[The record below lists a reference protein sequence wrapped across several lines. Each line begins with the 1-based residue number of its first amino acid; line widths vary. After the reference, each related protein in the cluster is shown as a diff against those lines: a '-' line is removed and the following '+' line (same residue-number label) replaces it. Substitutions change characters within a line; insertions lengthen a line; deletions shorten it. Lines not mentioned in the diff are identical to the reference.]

1 MTTNIVRDTV
11 KTGWIARILT
21 AGMLPAVLALWLYAC
36 KPGRAPSGSGDAL
49 FELLPASA
57 TGIRFENRL
66 RFDQDFNIYTYRNF
80 YNGGGVAI
88 GDVDNDGLPDIYFTS
103 NMGPNRLYR
112 NLGNFRFED
121 ITDKAGVAGNRAW
134 STGVTM
140 ADVNGDGWLDIYVC
154 NSGNVAGDNKQ
165 NELFI
170 NNEDGTFSEQAEA
183 YGLADKGYS
192 THAVFFDYD
201 KDGDL
206 DCYVLNNSY
215 QAIGSFNLRKNER
228 PVRDPE
234 GGDKLYRNDG
244 GHFTDVSEQAGIYG
258 SIIGFGLGVTV
269 GDVNGDSWLDM
280 YISNDFFERDY
291 LYLNQQNG
299 TFQEVLE
306 AQMRSISAASMGAD
320 MADINNDGL
329 PDIFVTEMLPE
340 SDARIKTKTTFESWD
355 RYRYGVNN
363 GYYHQY
369 TRNMLQLNNGD
380 GTFSEI
386 GRLAHVEATDWSW
399 GALMFDMDNDG
410 WKDIFVANGIYQD
423 LTDQDFLN
431 FLADDEFKT
440 SVVSD
445 KGVDFKKL
453 IEVIPSEP
461 VPNYAFR
468 NLGTLRFENKAAEWG
483 LAQPSFSNG
492 SAYADLDNDGDLDL
506 VVNNVNMPAFVYRN
520 QARQMLP
527 ERNYLRVVLQGE
539 NPNRYAIGARVGI
552 SSNGQ
557 WQYLEQ
563 MPMRGFESTVDHRLL
578 FGLGAA
584 SVVDT
589 LWVQWPDGKQS
600 MRTGL
605 KANTD
610 VSLSIK
616 DAQAPGS
623 FAPLQVSMP
632 QPLFRALPQA
642 ENPPFVHRENEFV
655 DFDRDRLIYHMLST
669 EGPRLA
675 VGDVNRD
682 GLDDFYVGGAK
693 DQPGALYVQAAPGKF
708 RQVTLP
714 VFEQDKASEDVDA
727 LFFDADGDGDLDLYV
742 ASGGNEFPGTSI
754 SLMDRLYLND
764 GRGGFSRSLHLFPFN
779 GFEPTAC
786 VRAADVDAD
795 GDLDLFVGMRLKP
808 FLYGVPA
815 SSYLLLNDGKGRFRN
830 ATTER
835 APVLQNIG
843 MVRDALWADY
853 DADGDADL
861 VVVGE
866 WMSPRILRNDQGRFS
881 DQTQALGL
889 DAWTGWWN
897 CLKAGDFNGDGRP
910 DFVLGNHGLNS
921 RFRAANDKPISL
933 YINDFDQN
941 GTVEQVLC
949 MYNGERSYPLV
960 LRHDLVMQMPS
971 LKKKYLKYE
980 NYKEQT
986 ITDIFTPKQL
996 ERAVHLEARW
1006 MSSSVL
1012 LSKADGGYEMQ
1023 ALPWEAQLSP
1033 MFGMVVADF
1042 DGDGRQDILLAGNLY
1057 RVKPEAGRYD
1067 ADYGL
1072 YLRGDGKG
1080 GFEALRAASSGF
1092 QTKGEVRDIALLRA
1106 GAKRLVLVSHCD
1118 GPLQWFALPG
1128 AE

>member
-1 MTTNIVRDTV
+1 MKINATKSRV
-11 KTGWIARILT
+11 KTGLVARGLAMRILLV
-21 AGMLPAVLALWLYAC
+21 APALWMYAC
-36 KPGRAPSGSGDAL
+36 TREYAPSDGKNTL

-88 GDVDNDGLPDIYFTS
+88 GDVDDDGLPDLYFTA

-121 ITDKAGVAGNRAW
+121 ITDKAGVAGKRAW
-134 STGVTM
+134 STGATM
-140 ADVNGDGWLDIYVC
+140 ADVNGDGRLDIYVC

-170 NNEDGTFSEQAEA
+170 NNGDGTFSEQAEA

-206 DCYVLNNSY
+206 DCYMLNNSY

-244 GHFTDVSEQAGIYG
+244 GRFTDVSEQAGIYG
-258 SIIGFGLGVTV
+258 SVIGFGLGVTV
-269 GDVNGDSWLDM
+269 GDVNGDGWLDM

-291 LYLNQQNG
+291 LYLNNQDG

-306 AQMRSISAASMGAD
+306 VQMRSISAASMGAD

-340 SDARIKTKTTFESWD
+340 PDARIKTKTTFESWD
-355 RYRYGVNN
+355 RYRYGVTN
-363 GYYHQY
+363 GYYHQF
-369 TRNMLQLNNGD
+369 TRNMLQLNNGN

-386 GRLAHVEATDWSW
+386 GRMAHVEATDWSW

-431 FLADDEFKT
+431 FLADDEFKA
-440 SVVSD
+440 SVVSE

-461 VPNYAFR
+461 TPNYAFR

-520 QARQMLP
+520 KARQILP
-527 ERNYLRVVLQGE
+527 QHNYLRVTLQGE
-539 NPNRYAIGARVGI
+539 TPNHYAIGSRVGI
-552 SSNGQ
+552 CSNGQ

-584 SVVDT
+584 AVVDT
-589 LWVQWPDGKQS
+589 LWVQWPDGRQS
-600 MRTGL
+600 LLTGL
-605 KANTD
+605 KANAE
-610 VSLSIK
+610 VSLNIK
-616 DAQAPGS
+616 DAQTQGS
-623 FAPLQVSMP
+623 FAWP
-632 QPLFRALPQA
+632 QAAKPKPLFRALPNA
-642 ENPPFVHRENEFV
+642 EIPPFVHQENEFV

-675 VGDVNRD
+675 VGDVNQD

-693 DQPGALYVQAAPGKF
+693 DQPGALYVQAAPGRFSHVK
-708 RQVTLP
+708 LP
-714 VFEQDKASEDVDA
+714 AFEQDKASEDVDA
-727 LFFDADGDGDLDLYV
+727 LFFDADGDSDLDLYV
-742 ASGGNEFPGTSI
+742 ASGGNEFPGTSVN
-754 SLMDRLYLND
+754 LMDRLYLND
-764 GRGGFSRSLHLFPFN
+764 GKGRFSQSPHPLPL
-779 GFEPTAC
+779 GSFEPTAC
-786 VRAADVDAD
+786 VRAADIDAD
-795 GDLDLFVGMRLKP
+795 GDLDLFIGTRLKP

-815 SSYLLLNDGKGRFRN
+815 SSYLLLNDGKGRFSN
-830 ATTER
+830 GTTER
-835 APVLQNIG
+835 APMLQNIG
-843 MVRDALWADY
+843 MVRDALWTDY

-861 VVVGE
+861 VIVGE
-866 WMSPRILRNDQGRFS
+866 WMAPRILRNDQGRFS

-897 CLKAGDFNGDGRP
+897 CLKAGDFNDDGRP

-921 RFRAANDKPISL
+921 RFRASDDKPISL
-933 YINDFDQN
+933 YVNDFDQN
-941 GTVEQVLC
+941 GTVEQILC
-949 MYNGERSYPLV
+949 AYNGERSFPMV

-986 ITDIFTPKQL
+986 ITDIFTPQQL

-1006 MSSSVL
+1006 LSTSLL
-1012 LSKADGGYEMQ
+1012 LSKADGSYEVK

-1033 MFGMVVADF
+1033 VFGIAVADF
-1042 DGDGRQDILLAGNLY
+1042 DGDSRQDILLAGNLY

-1072 YLRGDGKG
+1072 YLRGNGRG
-1080 GFEALRAASSGF
+1080 GFEAQRSTYSGF
-1092 QTKGEVRDIALLRA
+1092 QTQGEVRDIALLRA
-1106 GAKRLVLVSHCD
+1106 GARRLVLVSHCD
-1118 GPLQWFALPG
+1118 GMLQWFAFAG
-1128 AE
+1128 VK